1 MPFTENVSGL
11 EVPPPEPPSAGF
23 VTRIW
28 TTPAAVR
35 SPAFSA
41 TWTWVELPNVVVRG
55 EPFRVTDESRTKP
68 VPVRVTAAD
77 ALPAR
82 IDDGDSAE
90 RAGNGFLTLTGRTK
104 EVPPPGGG
112 FTTAIWSVPALEIS
126 VERTFASKLVEFR
139 KMVDR
144 MLPLTVTAD
153 CATKLLPV
161 TVSANVGPPVET
173 VVGDR
178 EVICG
183 KGLVTGLMV
192 NVSGWVI
199 PPPGGIV

>member
-1 MPFTENVSGL
+1 MPFTENVSAL

-23 VTRIW
+23 VTWIW
-28 TTPAAVR
+28 TIPAAVR

-55 EPFRVTDESRTKP
+55 EPLRVTDESLTKP
-68 VPVRVTAAD
+68 VPVSVTAAD

-82 IDDGDSAE
+82 IDAGDRAE
-90 RAGNGFLTLTGRTK
+90 RAGNGFLIFKGRTK

-112 FTTAIWSVPALEIS
+112 FTTAIWSVPAFEIS
-126 VERTFASKLVEFR
+126 VERTFATRLVEFR

-153 CATKLLPV
+153 CATKLFPV
-161 TVSANVGPPVET
+161 TVSVNVGPPVET
-173 VVGDR
+173 AVGDR

-192 NVSGWVI
+192 NVSGWVV
-199 PPPGGIV
+199 PPPGGTV